1 LAVKAVVPPL
11 QVSLKVTDWPLS
23 RVTGEGERVGVAN
36 AEFTVTVLTAD
47 VVTTG
52 VVALS
57 VMVTQ

>member
-11 QVSLKVTDWPLS
+11 QVSLKVIDWPLS
-23 RVTGEGERVGVAN
+23 IVLVTGDRVGVAN
-36 AEFTVTVLTAD
+36 AEFTVTVVTAE
-47 VVTTG
+47 VVVTG